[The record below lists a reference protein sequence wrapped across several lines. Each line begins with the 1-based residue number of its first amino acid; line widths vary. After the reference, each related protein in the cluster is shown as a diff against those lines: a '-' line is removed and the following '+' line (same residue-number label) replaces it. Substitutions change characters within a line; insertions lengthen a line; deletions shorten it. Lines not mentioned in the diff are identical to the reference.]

1 MSLETKLTI
10 GNDLSELD
18 RVHTWVED
26 FQALHALSSDVA
38 FAVTLSLDE
47 LLTNIISYGYPNTVA
62 HAVWIS
68 MRLEA
73 DRLHVRIEDQAEPF
87 NPLTAEEPDLD
98 APIEERRIGG
108 LGIHFVRTVM
118 DEVAYAFVDGR
129 NVLTLVKLTGAA

>member
-18 RVHTWVED
+18 RVHSWVEG
-26 FQALHALSSDVA
+26 FQAEHALSADVA

-47 LLTNIISYGYPNTVA
+47 LLTNIISYGYPHTVA

-73 DRLHVRIEDQAEPF
+73 DCLHVRIEDQAEPF
-87 NPLTAEEPDLD
+87 NPLTAEEPDID
-98 APIEERRIGG
+98 APIEDRRIGG

-118 DEVAYAFVDGR
+118 DEVAYQFVDGR
-129 NVLTLVKLTGAA
+129 NVLTLMKRSGAA